1 MSFVYPKYVWVPYEV
16 CQDLS
21 SAKIPQSGLESCVV
35 GLPTPRWT
43 GSGQNWVCLSQL
55 DLNIDV
61 VCLFLFEA
69 GLRPFEVASRH
80 YSDE

>member
-61 VCLFLFEA
+61 VCLFSPSLTGSYHSLHLAVFLF
-69 GLRPFEVASRH
+69 
-80 YSDE
+80 